1 MDSQSKLVQELTQ
14 KIKILEQEN
23 QEGKVMIEDFLKPK
37 DEILQ
42 TEPHAVG
49 VWMLDNSFQS
59 IFVSSDIIDLLGYK
73 NSEVVGKSIMDFLNE
88 HDQVLLAYQINK
100 NPGEEY
106 FLTIQVL
113 NKHKRQ
119 YPLLTKVSRF
129 NINNVH
135 TGSLIEV
142 FSSETNSNDSK
153 DDDKHGAILELFK
166 FVHRIPIGCIITGND
181 FKIRFVNVSAEKTL
195 NISSDATLEKT
206 IFEAFAPPHT
216 QDFFS
221 ELNERAKIKEFFE
234 KDDFNHI
241 KKISNSLICEW
252 FLFPFTSF
260 GREICN
266 VLIFND
272 VTEEEQNKKLLEIQ
286 KRTLELMASDAEQDE
301 ILEDLVLS
309 LEKESDGALCSILL
323 LDEKGEKLEFSAAPN
338 LPEHY
343 NKQISGNTIGAN
355 KGSCGTAAFLK
366 KMVVVRDIENDPL
379 WVDFK
384 ELALQYGLKACTS
397 VPIFGKDEKP
407 LGTFAFYYKEKKAP
421 SDYDLKLMN
430 ASSALAGIL
439 IQRKRYVHTLK
450 ESEDLFHLIMEN
462 INDTIS
468 LHTDKGTIN
477 YVNASI
483 EDSLG
488 YKPDEFLDY
497 DVTRDVHPDDFT
509 MVKESIDSLKSDKP
523 SEITFRARHK
533 DTTWRWLETW
543 NKRVKNKGEDL
554 ILQVARDITDK
565 IKTEQIQKQLTE
577 ELIRQNKELQQFSY
591 ITSHNLR
598 APLTNIMGLISI
610 FNYSNPADEANIQIL
625 KNLQITVNNIDNII
639 KDLNQIVSSRNIN
652 ENKRDIYFKDLL
664 EVIENTLHEQIE
676 NARARISYDFDEAP
690 SIYSVISYIQSIF
703 TNLIENAIKY
713 RSPNRKLLIEI
724 KTFRF
729 ADSLI
734 ITIKDNGL
742 GIDLKK
748 YGDKIFGLYRRFH
761 KHVGGKGLGLHLVKT
776 QVETIGGTIKIES
789 EIDVGTCYTL
799 TFKNS
804 NFDLPHD

>member
-1 MDSQSKLVQELTQ
+1 MDSHSKLVQDLNH

-23 QEGKVMIEDFLKPK
+23 EEGRVMIEDFLKPK
-37 DEILQ
+37 DSNLQ
-42 TEPHAVG
+42 NKRHALG
-49 VWMLDNSFQS
+49 VWMLDNSYQTV
-59 IFVSSDIIDLLGYK
+59 FVTSGISDLLGY
-73 NSEVVGKSIMDFLNE
+73 SDIEVVGKSIMDFLNE
-88 HDQVLLAYQINK
+88 HDQILLAYQINK
-100 NPGEEY
+100 NPGNGY
-106 FLTIQVL
+106 FLPIRVL
-113 NKHKRQ
+113 NRNNQQ
-119 YPLLTKVSRF
+119 YPFLIKVSRF
-129 NINNVH
+129 ILDNVH
-135 TGSLIEV
+135 TGSLIEL
-142 FSSETNSNDSK
+142 FPDEANTTEK
-153 DDDKHGAILELFK
+153 AHDDKQGAILELFK

-181 FKIRFVNVSAEKTL
+181 FKIKFVNVLAEKTL
-195 NISSDATLEKT
+195 NIASESALEKT
-206 IFEAFAPPHT
+206 IFEVFAPNHT
-216 QDFFS
+216 HDFFK
-221 ELNERAKIKEFFE
+221 ELNKRANIKQFFE
-234 KDDFNHI
+234 KGDFNHVQ
-241 KKISNSLICEW
+241 KISNSLICEW
-252 FLFPFTSF
+252 FLFPFTSY
-260 GREICN
+260 GKDVCN

-286 KRTLELMASDAEQDE
+286 KRTLELMASGAEQDE
-301 ILEDLVLS
+301 ILEVLVQS
-309 LEKESDGALCSILL
+309 LEEESEGALCSILL

-338 LPEHY
+338 LPEDY
-343 NKQISGNTIGAN
+343 NRKISGHAIGPKN
-355 KGSCGTAAFLK
+355 GSCGTAAFLR
-366 KMVVVRDIENDPL
+366 KMIVVEDIENDPL
-379 WVDFK
+379 WADYK
-384 ELALQYGLKACTS
+384 GLALQYGLKACTS

-421 SDYDLKLMN
+421 SDYDLILIK

-439 IQRKRYVHTLK
+439 IQRKRYVQTLK
-450 ESEDLFHLIMEN
+450 ESEELFHLIMEN

-468 LHTDKGTIN
+468 LHTDQGKIN

-488 YKPDEFLDY
+488 YKPEEFLGY
-497 DVTRDVHPDDFT
+497 NVTRDVHPEDVKL
-509 MVKESIDSLKSDKP
+509 VKESLESLKNDKP
-523 SEITFRARHK
+523 SEITYRARHK
-533 DTTWRWLETW
+533 DTSWRWLETW
-543 NKRVKNKGEDL
+543 SKRVKNKGENL

-565 IKTEQIQKQLTE
+565 IKTEQIQMQLTE

-610 FNYSNPADEANIQIL
+610 FNYDNPADEENIQIL

-652 ENKRDIYFKDLL
+652 ENKREIYFKELL
-664 EVIENTLHEQIE
+664 EVIENILNEQIKSS
-676 NARARISYDFDEAP
+676 NAVIISDFDEAP
-690 SIYSVISYIQSIF
+690 SIYSVISYMQSIF

-713 RSPNRKLLIEI
+713 RSPNRNLFIEI
-724 KTFRF
+724 KTFRS

-789 EIDVGTCYTL
+789 EIDKGTCYTL

-804 NFDLPHD
+804 YFDFPHD